1 MLSSILESLR
11 QEYRTRRMG
20 RFAFWSAAYGAA
32 LWLVDRFTGAAP
44 GFLWVLFWA
53 TFLPATLYYVVR
65 LVRFFRERVLWR
77 LRRRLVVTYLFMAV
91 VPIVLILLLVAV
103 GAVIINGQFAAF
115 LVASNLRNHFDE
127 LRQLNRVV
135 AHESHLTPGK
145 NPEALLNHL
154 RMLYVTELAE
164 HAASYPGL
172 EITLRLGPL
181 VRAYRI
187 DGTPTKPVAIPEW
200 LKQEEFAGVVM
211 GNGQLELRASD
222 QAQTSVGRLTVI
234 LSQPLT
240 PELLDLVGEGIGP
253 VGVFVPQERG
263 TRPPLPPADPGS
275 PARLAAPEGQPM
287 ETINISS
294 KSLRL
299 PPPVNWLDRAVFGAA
314 ALNPVIWNAQK
325 EEHFPVPVL
334 LYASSRAVTLNRQ
347 LLATLGELSR
357 VPVTFFSAVAVVFLA
372 IEAFALIIGV
382 QLTRSMTTTVDQ
394 LYQATERVKTGDFS
408 YRISLP
414 GRDQLSALGEA
425 FDSMTASVERLLRE
439 SEEKSR
445 LESEL
450 EIAREVQTRLFP
462 QRLPEAPGLELYGI
476 CKPARVVS
484 GDYYDFLQLGG
495 KRIGLVLG
503 DISGKGISAALLMAT
518 IQSALHAQF
527 YDGFSATSV
536 SHGIPVPVSTADV
549 IARLNRQL
557 FDSTPREKY
566 ATFFYAVYDGESRK
580 LTYTNAGHLPPF
592 LFRSNKVERLT
603 VGGTVVG
610 LFKGVSYEQSVI
622 QIEPG
627 DTILAFTDGVT
638 EPENSY
644 GEEFGEARLLEA
656 TRRALSLPAAVLVE
670 EVCRSVTDWTSG
682 PELQDDMTLMV
693 ARTIR

>member
-11 QEYRTRRMG
+11 QEYRSRRMG
-20 RFAFWSAAYGAA
+20 RFAFWIAAYGAA

-53 TFLPATLYYVVR
+53 ALLPPSLYYLVR

-77 LRRRLVVTYLFMAV
+77 LRWRLIVTYAFIAV
-91 VPIVLILLLVAV
+91 VPILLILGLVLIGALVV
-103 GAVIINGQFAAF
+103 NGQFAAF
-115 LVASNLRNHFDE
+115 LAASNLRDHFDE
-127 LRQLNRVV
+127 LRQLNRAV
-135 AHESHLTPGK
+135 AHEAHLSPAKT
-145 NPEALLNHL
+145 PEALLERL
-154 RMLYVTELAE
+154 RRFYASGLVE
-164 HAASYPGL
+164 HSASYPDL
-172 EITLRLGPL
+172 EITLRVGSL
-181 VRAYRI
+181 VRAFRV
-187 DGTPTKPVAIPEW
+187 DGTPLPTAVAVPPW
-200 LKQEEFAGVVM
+200 LRREEFAGVVVD
-211 GNGQLELRASD
+211 GGQVALRALD
-222 QAQTSVGRLTVI
+222 QERTSVGDLTVI
-234 LSQPLT
+234 LSQPFT

-253 VGVFVPQERG
+253 VGVFLPRG
-263 TRPPLPPADPGS
+263 AE
-275 PARLAAPEGQPM
+275 PARPTPPSEADSRLATSDGRQAG
-287 ETINISS
+287 TINISS

-299 PPPVNWLDRAVFGAA
+299 PSPVNRLDYTVFGAA
-314 ALNPVIWNAQK
+314 ALNPVLWNGPS
-325 EEHFPVPVL
+325 EEHLRVPAL
-334 LYASSRAVTLNRQ
+334 LYAYSRILSLNSQ
-347 LLATLGELSR
+347 LLATLGDLSR
-357 VPVTFFSAVAVVFLA
+357 IYVTAFRALGVVFLV
-372 IEAFALIIGV
+372 IEFFALLIGV
-382 QLTRSMTTTVDQ
+382 RLTRSMTTTVDK

-408 YRISLP
+408 YRIGMP
-414 GRDQLSALGEA
+414 AGDQLSALGEA
-425 FDSMTASVERLLRE
+425 FDNMTASVERLLRE

-462 QRLPEAPGLELYGI
+462 QRAPEVPGLELYGI

-484 GDYYDFLQLGG
+484 GDYYDFLQLGE
-495 KRIGLVLG
+495 KRLGLVLG
-503 DISGKGISAALLMAT
+503 DISGKGISAALLMAA

-527 YDGFSATSV
+527 YNGHSPAGASQAI
-536 SHGIPVPVSTADV
+536 SLSTADV

-580 LTYTNAGHLPPF
+580 LAYTNAGHLPPF
-592 LFRSNKVERLT
+592 LFRSNKVERLS

-610 LFKGVSYEQSVI
+610 LFAGVTYEQSVI

-656 TRRALSLPAAVLVE
+656 TRRALSLPAAALVE
-670 EVCRSVTDWTSG
+670 EVCRSVTDWTGG

-693 ARTIR
+693 ARAIR